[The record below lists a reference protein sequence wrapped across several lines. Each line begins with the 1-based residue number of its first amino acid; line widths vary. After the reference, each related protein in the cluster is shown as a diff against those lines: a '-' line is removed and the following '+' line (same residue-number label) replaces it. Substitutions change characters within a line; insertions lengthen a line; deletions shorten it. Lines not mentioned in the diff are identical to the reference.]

1 MIRVVNQIPQD
12 LPENRGV
19 FISTYI
25 ADIHFGVPSLD
36 PKLEF
41 EILKEQ
47 YLDKMNEMNVLH
59 AIFIAGDLFDRKVM
73 ANSDVVYYASLFIQC
88 IVDIAIRKQST
99 VVLLKGT
106 DSHDSDQLKLFYHY
120 ISDNRVD
127 FRIIDTIKFE
137 WIHGAKI
144 LCIPELYNVPDHIY
158 DNVFK
163 YSGLYDQCIFHG
175 TVNGSVYGNNT
186 IASARLLDIED
197 FRNCTGPIIGGH
209 VHTGGCFNSHIY
221 YTGSPIRYKFG
232 EENTKGFLVG
242 VHDLDS
248 RYYIM
253 HLEEIKSF
261 RYDTILLDD
270 IITSDPKEV
279 IEYISNLKKERGI
292 DKLKVKFTNDMSDDF
307 VTFIN
312 TYYKNKRDI
321 KVEFTYDKK
330 SKVMKKNMEELDS
343 MSEYNFILDKNL
355 TEYDI
360 LTRYINTQK
369 GYEYITTDK
378 LMSILEENI

>member
-25 ADIHFGVPSLD
+25 ADIHFGVPNLD

-47 YLDKMNEMNVLH
+47 YLDKINEMNVLH

-144 LCIPELYNVPDHIY
+144 LCIPELYNIPDYIY

-163 YSGLYDQCIFHG
+163 YSGLYDQCVFHG

-197 FRNCTGPIIGGH
+197 FKNCVGPIVGGH

-270 IITSDPKEV
+270 ILSSDPKEV

-343 MSEYNFILDKNL
+343 MTEYNFILDKNL

-378 LMSILEENI
+378 LMAILEENI